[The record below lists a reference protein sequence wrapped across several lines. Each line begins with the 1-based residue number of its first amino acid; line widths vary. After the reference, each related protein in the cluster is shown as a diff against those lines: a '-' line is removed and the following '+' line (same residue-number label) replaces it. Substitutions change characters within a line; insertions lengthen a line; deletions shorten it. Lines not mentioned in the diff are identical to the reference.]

1 MRHDVA
7 GAQARQAELAALMQQ
22 GRELEQEQKE
32 LQAALEKAGGE
43 EAGEGTETSAEER
56 EVRPM
61 SHCFSGPCW
70 QREAPAWHEDPASS

>member
-1 MRHDVA
+1 LA

-32 LQAALEKAGGE
+32 LQVALEKAGEGGKGGE
-43 EAGEGTETSAEER
+43 DAGEGTETTAEER

-61 SHCFSGPCW
+61 YGG
-70 QREAPAWHEDPASS
+70 